1 MFSCAVCTA
10 PQSRRDAF
18 FRAGLRGFYRCPHC
32 NSYLQVSGRV
42 TPAIVAGIVGLGF
55 LLLNWLVPVY
65 PGNNFYWILFQVVT
79 VLLVYVGLLAWLLN
93 VERRQPMR
101 RFML

>member
-1 MFSCAVCTA
+1 MFSCSVCTA

-32 NSYLQVSGRV
+32 NSYLQVSGRF
-42 TPAIVAGIVGLGF
+42 TAAIVAGIVGLGF
-55 LLLNWLVPVY
+55 LLLNWLVPIY
-65 PGNNFYWILFQVVT
+65 PGNNFYWIVFQVVT
-79 VLLVYVGLLAWLLN
+79 VLLVYFGLLGWLLS